1 MSRPTIGDVA
11 AAAGVT
17 RATVSHAFSGKRP
30 ISVATKERV
39 FAAADRL
46 GWVPSHSARAL
57 ATQRANAV
65 GLVLARDPDVIV
77 ADSFFPAFIAGL
89 ESALAEAEAALILQV
104 AHSRAAEERAYRSMA
119 AGRADGV
126 VVLDL
131 HREDWRVPFL
141 AELGLTT
148 VLVGVYDGEHPFTTV
163 RTDDAAP
170 VVELIAHLRANGHDR
185 IAHVSGPLDYVHSHA
200 RAQAYLAETGSD
212 ELLREGDFGA
222 ASGRDLTAE
231 LLDLAQPPT
240 AILYANDIMATA
252 GLSLARSRG
261 LHVPTDL
268 AIAGFDDDHLSAHL
282 SPPLTSV
289 ATDPAR
295 RGRIAGEA
303 LLADLAGA
311 TPRRLDVDCTRV
323 HLRASTGARTP

>member
-30 ISVATKERV
+30 ISTATKERV
-39 FAAADRL
+39 FAAADQL

-65 GLVLARDPDVIV
+65 GMVLARDPDVIV

-104 AHSRAAEERAYRSMA
+104 VHNRDAEELAYRSMA

-131 HREDWRVPFL
+131 HMQDWRVPFL

-163 RTDDAAP
+163 RTDDGSP
-170 VVELIAHLRANGHDR
+170 ITELVAHL
-185 IAHVSGPLDYVHSHA
+185 
-200 RAQAYLAETGSD
+200 RAQAYLTAIGSD

-231 LLDLAQPPT
+231 LIELPNPPT

-261 LHVPTDL
+261 LQIPTDL

-311 TPRRLDVDCTRV
+311 APRRLDVECTRV
-323 HLRASTGARTP
+323 QMRASTGAPTP